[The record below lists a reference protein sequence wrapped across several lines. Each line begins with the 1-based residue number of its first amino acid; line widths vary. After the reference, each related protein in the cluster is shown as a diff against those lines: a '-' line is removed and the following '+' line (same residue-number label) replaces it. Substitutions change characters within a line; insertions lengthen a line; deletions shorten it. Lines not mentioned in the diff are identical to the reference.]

1 METERWEKTDF
12 EAVAALFQGLAHEV
26 RLSLLFGIHQ
36 DKSLNE
42 IAEFMDIT
50 RGAMQDHIEKLIS
63 SELLYRPEESEKTYA
78 LTPFGEFFLNF
89 LLENEERLTDA
100 ISQLESEEDHV
111 QEVVDEA
118 RNKVDKADIPVSNKE
133 WDRKIHSKKWNGAW
147 EEIEKTLKE
156 E

>member
-89 LLENEERLTDA
+89 LLENEE
-100 ISQLESEEDHV
+100 DHV

-118 RNKVDKADIPVSNKE
+118 RNKMDKADIPVSDKE

-147 EEIEKTLKE
+147 EEIGKTLKE
-156 E
+156 K